1 MMYRKHLLSAV
12 EAFLQNTPA
21 SVAQGQQAIEQCYSA
36 LNTPSQRFTLNGL
49 IWRELTHPLTDS
61 VYFTSQE
68 YLLEVRKALQGFPS
82 KVRQQI
88 FIKQDLRPYMTA
100 DEAEWYAQLLDL
112 FNFVQNLPFAEVA
125 KATAEARQQNISGLT
140 ILATFPETIAIR
152 DAHEEYQ
159 RRIAT
164 FETLVTSIPHPDQP
178 GEETIYRFILRE
190 VSDLV
195 TNLDIRA
202 SAIYQGYPT
211 PLYYSLEGDN
221 ADPPDLS
228 EPLTAARRR
237 LDSLSGVGNL
247 YFSWQLITN
256 VTSFDADLL
265 LISLH

>member
-1 MMYRKHLLSAV
+1 MYRKHLLSAV
-12 EAFLQNTPA
+12 ESFLQNTPA
-21 SVAQGQQAIEQCYSA
+21 SIAQGQQMIEQCYSA

-82 KVRQQI
+82 KVRQQL
-88 FIKQDLRPYMTA
+88 FIKQDLRPYLTT
-100 DEAEWYAQLLDL
+100 DEAVWYAQLLDM
-112 FNFVQNLPFAEVA
+112 FAFIQNLPFAEVA
-125 KATAEARQQNISGLT
+125 KATAKARQQNISGLT
-140 ILATFPETIAIR
+140 ILATFPEAIAIR

-164 FETLVTSIPHPDQP
+164 LETLITSIPHPDQP

-190 VSDLV
+190 ASDLV
-195 TNLDIRA
+195 ANLDIRA

-211 PLYYSLEGDN
+211 PQYYSLEGDN
-221 ADPPDLS
+221 ANAPDLS
-228 EPLTAARRR
+228 ELLAESKRT
-237 LDSLSGVGNL
+237 LDALSGIGNL
-247 YFSWQLITN
+247 CLSWRLLAN
-256 VTSFDADLL
+256 ATSFDADLL

>member
-12 EAFLQNTPA
+12 EAFLQDTPA
-21 SVAQGQQAIEQCYSA
+21 SIAQGQQMIEQCYFA

-49 IWRELTHPLTDS
+49 IWRELAHPLTDA

-82 KVRQQI
+82 KVRQQL

-100 DEAEWYAQLLDL
+100 DEAAWHAQLLEL
-112 FNFVQNLPFAEVA
+112 FTFIQNLPFAEVA

-140 ILATFPETIAIR
+140 ILATFPEAIAIR
-152 DAHEEYQ
+152 DAHENYQ

-164 FETLVTSIPHPDQP
+164 LETLGASIPHPDQSD
-178 GEETIYRFILRE
+178 EETIYHFILRE

-195 TNLDIRA
+195 TNIDIRA

-237 LDSLSGVGNL
+237 LDALSGVGNL
-247 YFSWQLITN
+247 YFSWRLIAN
-256 VTSFDADLL
+256 ATSFDANLL